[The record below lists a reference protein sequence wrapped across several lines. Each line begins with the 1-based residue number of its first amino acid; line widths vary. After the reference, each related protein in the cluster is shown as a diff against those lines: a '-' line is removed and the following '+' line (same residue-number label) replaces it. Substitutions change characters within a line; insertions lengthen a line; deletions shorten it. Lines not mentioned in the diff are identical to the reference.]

1 MKRKSSSSEN
11 RVGWFGGFQEYGAT
25 RSKPFEDEDYEW
37 RDWFGGR
44 EGKRRRENEFFILYD
59 RKYYKHFILEDKYEW
74 EVRTTPR
81 LKAPLAKKDWQHN
94 LFNILFLIAVLAV
107 TNALVKV
114 IFNWMQSMSVR

>member
-1 MKRKSSSSEN
+1 MKRKSSSTEN
-11 RVGWFGGFQEYGAT
+11 RVGWFGGFQDYGAT
-25 RSKPFEDEDYEW
+25 RTKPFEDEDYEW

-74 EVRTTPR
+74 EIRTTPR

-107 TNALVKV
+107 TNALVIV
-114 IFNWMQSMSVR
+114 IFNWMQSMSIR

>member
-107 TNALVKV
+107 TNAMVIV
-114 IFNWMQSMSVR
+114 IFNWMQSMSIR

>member
-1 MKRKSSSSEN
+1 MKRKSSSTEN
-11 RVGWFGGFQEYGAT
+11 RVGWFGGFQDYGAT
-25 RSKPFEDEDYEW
+25 RTKPFEDEDYEW

-74 EVRTTPR
+74 EIRTTPR

-94 LFNILFLIAVLAV
+94 LFNILFLIAALAV
-107 TNALVKV
+107 TNALVKA
-114 IFNWMQSMSVR
+114 IYNWMQSMSG